1 MSAREAA
8 ISELQAAPEPVVRE
22 ALEFILFL
30 KSRTGTAAGKVDAMG
45 YPAGYFDST
54 AGSFANEPLERP
66 GQPPLD
72 HVPACR
78 CAALLTATCG
88 FTT

>member
-8 ISELQAAPEPVVRE
+8 ISELQTAPEPVVRE
-22 ALEFILFL
+22 ALDFILFL
-30 KSRTGTAAGKVDAMG
+30 KSRTGTRVAEEVDTMG

-54 AGSFANEPLERP
+54 AGSFAGEPLERP

-72 HVPACR
+72 PLPA
-78 CAALLTATCG
+78 
-88 FTT
+88 